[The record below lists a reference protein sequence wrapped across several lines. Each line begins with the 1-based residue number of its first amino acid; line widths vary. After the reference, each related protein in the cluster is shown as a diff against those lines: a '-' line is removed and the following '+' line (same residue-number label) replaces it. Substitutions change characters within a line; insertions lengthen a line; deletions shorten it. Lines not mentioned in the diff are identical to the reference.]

1 MLNNKLNNINVV
13 LILLSICL
21 IVPKWI
27 FSYYL
32 FPNEDLLF
40 KILNET
46 RSIAYYPLINN
57 LSDFN
62 LSPLYEPNIKDI
74 RGIFGFPIMNLIILS
89 LFWKILSMF
98 LVSQSILPETQKLH
112 LNGHPK
118 AVSIVVRGLDRPCEI

>member
-13 LILLSICL
+13 LILLSISL

-40 KILNET
+40 KILSET
-46 RSIAYYPLINN
+46 RSIAYYPLVNN

-62 LSPLYEPNIKDI
+62 LSRFMIQTLRISEEFLD
-74 RGIFGFPIMNLIILS
+74 FLS
-89 LFWKILSMF
+89 
-98 LVSQSILPETQKLH
+98 
-112 LNGHPK
+112 
-118 AVSIVVRGLDRPCEI
+118 